1 MRILQPQILPA
12 PVALSL
18 VLIAAQAAVAQD
30 YPTQPI
36 TVIVPYAASGGN
48 DVCAASA
55 LDR

>member
-1 MRILQPQILPA
+1 MRILRSQILPA
-12 PVALSL
+12 PAVLSL
-18 VLIAAQAAVAQD
+18 ALITAQAALAQD